1 MISNFFIF
9 YWSIVVLVL
18 SAEQS
23 DSVVH
28 IYVLISILFF
38 SNSFPIC
45 LLQSIE

>member
-28 IYVLISILFF
+28 ICVLISILFF
-38 SNSFPIC
+38 KFFSYLVIT
-45 LLQSIE
+45 EY